1 MSRHGRP
8 RQPRLGGTAGD
19 GAVPAPGE
27 DTDPQR
33 LPGAPDGP
41 GDRPTAGSTDPGAAG
56 APGTGAPRAG
66 RVRVNDGTKV
76 TPLADD
82 DDLEE
87 VPAAGGRFSAWRR
100 HRQERAA
107 SRTLTASRVPPA
119 DEPPRAGS
127 TAVGATSAG
136 PTSAGPTSAGPTSAG
151 STSAG
156 PTAAGSTAAG
166 STAAG
171 STAVGATAVGATA
184 VGATAVG
191 ATTAGAT
198 TAGATVVA
206 FPASPG
212 ARRRR
217 RRIGAVLGVLAALAV
232 LAGVLFLSPAL
243 AVREISVRGAELTD
257 PARVESAL
265 EAYRGVPLTRISK
278 DEVRDRVGRIP
289 QVRSIEVLLEPP
301 HHLVVALHERVPVAA
316 VEDGDEFVVVDS
328 EGVELMTA
336 GSAEEAGVPVVTG
349 GRDVLESERFDAI
362 ADVLA
367 ALPESV
373 LAQLRTASAESL
385 SSVEL
390 AFTDGRTVVWGTAE
404 DSELKS
410 QVLRELVEARGA
422 GSGVE
427 TYDVSSPT
435 RPVVR

>member
-8 RQPRLGGTAGD
+8 HQPRFGDPAGDSGVPGPAGGPVPETTAG
-19 GAVPAPGE
+19 PAPERGAAPE
-27 DTDPQR
+27 RDPGS
-33 LPGAPDGP
+33 PAGP
-41 GDRPTAGSTDPGAAG
+41 GGPPRSGSTASGAA
-56 APGTGAPRAG
+56 APEGGRV

-76 TPLADD
+76 TPLADE

-107 SRTLTASRVPPA
+107 TRTLTASRLPPVE
-119 DEPPRAGS
+119 EPPRAGS
-127 TAVGATSAG
+127 TAVGAT
-136 PTSAGPTSAGPTSAG
+136 
-151 STSAG
+151 
-156 PTAAGSTAAG
+156 
-166 STAAG
+166 
-171 STAVGATAVGATA
+171 AV
-184 VGATAVG
+184 
-191 ATTAGAT
+191 
-198 TAGATVVA
+198 GATVVA

-243 AVREISVRGAELTD
+243 AVRDITVRGAELTD

-265 EAYRGVPLTRISK
+265 DAYRGVPLTRISK
-278 DEVRDRVGRIP
+278 DEVRERVGRIP

-301 HHLVVALHERVPVAA
+301 HHLVVALRERVPVAA
-316 VEDGDEFVVVDS
+316 IEDDGKFVVVDS

-349 GRDVLESERFDAI
+349 GRDVLEGERFEAI

>member
-8 RQPRLGGTAGD
+8 HQPRFGDSAGDPGGDSGVPGPADGTVPATTAG
-19 GAVPAPGE
+19 PAPGRAPGPE
-27 DTDPQR
+27 RD
-33 LPGAPDGP
+33 PGAP
-41 GDRPTAGSTDPGAAG
+41 AGSGGPPRSGSTASGAA
-56 APGTGAPRAG
+56 APQGG

-76 TPLADD
+76 TPLADE

-107 SRTLTASRVPPA
+107 TRTLTASRLPPE

-127 TAVGATSAG
+127 TAV
-136 PTSAGPTSAGPTSAG
+136 
-151 STSAG
+151 
-156 PTAAGSTAAG
+156 
-166 STAAG
+166 
-171 STAVGATAVGATA
+171 
-184 VGATAVG
+184 
-191 ATTAGAT
+191 
-198 TAGATVVA
+198 GATVVA

-243 AVREISVRGAELTD
+243 AVRDITVRGAELTD

-265 EAYRGVPLTRISK
+265 DSYRGVPLTRISK
-278 DEVRDRVGRIP
+278 DEVRERVGQIP

-316 VEDGDEFVVVDS
+316 IEDDGEFVVVDS

-349 GRDVLESERFDAI
+349 GRDVLEGERFEAI

>member
-8 RQPRLGGTAGD
+8 HQPRFGDPAGDSAGDSGVPGPAGGPVPETTAGTAPERDPGP
-19 GAVPAPGE
+19 PA
-27 DTDPQR
+27 
-33 LPGAPDGP
+33 GP
-41 GDRPTAGSTDPGAAG
+41 GGPPRSGSTASGAA
-56 APGTGAPRAG
+56 APEGGRV

-76 TPLADD
+76 TPLADE

-107 SRTLTASRVPPA
+107 TRTLTASRLPPVE
-119 DEPPRAGS
+119 EPPRAGS
-127 TAVGATSAG
+127 TAVGAT
-136 PTSAGPTSAGPTSAG
+136 
-151 STSAG
+151 
-156 PTAAGSTAAG
+156 
-166 STAAG
+166 
-171 STAVGATAVGATA
+171 AV
-184 VGATAVG
+184 
-191 ATTAGAT
+191 
-198 TAGATVVA
+198 GATVVA

-243 AVREISVRGAELTD
+243 AVRDITVRGAELTD

-265 EAYRGVPLTRISK
+265 DAYRGVPLTRISK
-278 DEVRDRVGRIP
+278 DEVRERVGRIP

-301 HHLVVALHERVPVAA
+301 HHLVVALRERVPVAA
-316 VEDGDEFVVVDS
+316 IEDDGEFVVVDS

-349 GRDVLESERFDAI
+349 GRDVLEGERFEAI

>member
-8 RQPRLGGTAGD
+8 HQPRLGDAAGD
-19 GAVPAPGE
+19 GAGAAPAPGE
-27 DTDPQR
+27 GTAPER
-33 LPGAPDGP
+33 LPAAPDGP
-41 GDRPTAGSTDPGAAG
+41 GDRPAAGSTDPGAAG
-56 APGTGAPRAG
+56 APGTDSPRAG

-100 HRQERAA
+100 HRQERTA

-127 TAVGATSAG
+127 TAVGATAAG
-136 PTSAGPTSAGPTSAG
+136 PASAGPTSAGPTSAG
-151 STSAG
+151 SISAGSTSAG
-156 PTAAGSTAAG
+156 PAS
-166 STAAG
+166 SG
-171 STAVGATAVGATA
+171 STAVGASS
-184 VGATAVG
+184 
-191 ATTAGAT
+191 
-198 TAGATVVA
+198 AGATVVA

-243 AVREISVRGAELTD
+243 AVREVSVRGAELTD

-336 GSAEEAGVPVVTG
+336 GSAQEAGVPVVTG

>member
-8 RQPRLGGTAGD
+8 HQPRFGDPAGDSAGDSGVPGAADGTVPETTAG
-19 GAVPAPGE
+19 PAPGRGAAPE
-27 DTDPQR
+27 RDPG
-33 LPGAPDGP
+33 PPAGP
-41 GDRPTAGSTDPGAAG
+41 GGPPRSGSTASGAA
-56 APGTGAPRAG
+56 APEGGRV

-76 TPLADD
+76 TPLADE

-107 SRTLTASRVPPA
+107 TRTLTASRLPPVE
-119 DEPPRAGS
+119 EPPRAGS
-127 TAVGATSAG
+127 TAVGAT
-136 PTSAGPTSAGPTSAG
+136 
-151 STSAG
+151 
-156 PTAAGSTAAG
+156 
-166 STAAG
+166 
-171 STAVGATAVGATA
+171 AV
-184 VGATAVG
+184 
-191 ATTAGAT
+191 
-198 TAGATVVA
+198 GATVVA

-243 AVREISVRGAELTD
+243 AVRDITVRGAELTD

-265 EAYRGVPLTRISK
+265 DAYRGVPLTRISK
-278 DEVRDRVGRIP
+278 DEVRERVGRIP

-301 HHLVVALHERVPVAA
+301 HHLVVALRERVPVAA
-316 VEDGDEFVVVDS
+316 IEDDGEFVVVDS

-349 GRDVLESERFDAI
+349 GRDVLEGERFEAI